1 MRRLR
6 TAADWPER
14 ALRGLL
20 WRLEARLAVTTA
32 ALLAVIAVVAVFWWD
47 SSDEVRNF
55 GLLAGGVV
63 AVALAIWRSR
73 VAERQ
78 AATAEAARLDAQF
91 ELGLRMLQ
99 DEREMVRMDGLAVL
113 RRLLAAYPEAYGAQI
128 VDVLDRRL
136 GEQREGDTDD
146 DR

>member
-14 ALRGLL
+14 ALRALL

-47 SSDEVRNF
+47 SSDDVRNF

-91 ELGLRMLQ
+91 ELGLRMFQ

-136 GEQREGDTDD
+136 GEQRDGDTDD

>member
-6 TAADWPER
+6 AAADWPER
-14 ALRGLL
+14 ALRVVL
-20 WRLEARLAVTTA
+20 WRLEARLASTTV
-32 ALLAVIAVVAVFWWD
+32 ALLGVIAVVAAVWWE
-47 SSDEVRNF
+47 SSDEARNF

-78 AATAEAARLDAQF
+78 AETAEAARLDAQF

-99 DEREMVRMDGLAVL
+99 DERENIQLDGLAIL
-113 RRLLAAYPEAYGAQI
+113 ERLFAEYPEAYGTLI
-128 VDVLDRRL
+128 VELMDRRL
-136 GEQREGDTDD
+136 EQRREGDVDD

>member
-1 MRRLR
+1 MA
-6 TAADWPER
+6 AADWPER
-14 ALRGLL
+14 ALRVVL
-20 WRLEARLAVTTA
+20 WRLEARLASTTI
-32 ALLAVIAVVAVFWWD
+32 ALLAVIAVVAAVWWE

-78 AATAEAARLDAQF
+78 AETAEAARLDAQF

-99 DEREMVRMDGLAVL
+99 DERENIQLDGLAIL
-113 RRLLAAYPEAYGAQI
+113 ERLFAEYPEAYGARI
-128 VDVLDRRL
+128 VELMDRRL
-136 GEQREGDTDD
+136 EQRREGDVDD

>member
-14 ALRGLL
+14 ALRALL

-47 SSDEVRNF
+47 SSDDVRNF

-73 VAERQ
+73 VTERQ

-91 ELGLRMLQ
+91 ELGLRMFQ

>member
-6 TAADWPER
+6 AAANWPER
-14 ALRGLL
+14 ALRVVL
-20 WRLEARLAVTTA
+20 WRLEARLASTTV
-32 ALLAVIAVVAVFWWD
+32 ALLGVIAVVAAVWWE

-78 AATAEAARLDAQF
+78 AETAEAARLDAQF

-99 DEREMVRMDGLAVL
+99 DERENIQLDGLAIL
-113 RRLLAAYPEAYGAQI
+113 ERLFAEYPEAYGALI
-128 VDVLDRRL
+128 VELMDRRL
-136 GEQREGDTDD
+136 EQRREGDVDD

>member
-6 TAADWPER
+6 TAADWPEQ
-14 ALRGLL
+14 ALRAVL
-20 WRLEARLAVTTA
+20 WRLEARLAVTTV

-91 ELGLRMLQ
+91 ELGLRMFQ

-136 GEQREGDTDD
+136 GEQRDGDTDD